1 MCYLFIQGRN
11 DYAIN
16 IITKEL
22 RYLTWE
28 ETFLAL
34 RSDILP
40 DAIRAKYCDMTTSKS
55 NNISSAK
62 TKIIEIASIADPD
75 EAAPSELPLL
85 YIHRYPLVFELLI

>member
-1 MCYLFIQGRN
+1 MSVCVQGRN

-28 ETFLAL
+28 ETFLSL

-40 DAIRAKYCDMTTSKS
+40 DAIRAKYCDLTTSQYALPFPP
-55 NNISSAK
+55 SS
-62 TKIIEIASIADPD
+62 
-75 EAAPSELPLL
+75 L
-85 YIHRYPLVFELLI
+85 YQL

>member
-1 MCYLFIQGRN
+1 MFFQGRN

-40 DAIRAKYCDMTTSKS
+40 DAIRAKYCDMTTSK
-55 NNISSAK
+55 NF
-62 TKIIEIASIADPD
+62 
-75 EAAPSELPLL
+75 
-85 YIHRYPLVFELLI
+85 LVLVEN